1 MKKTSSSRLTAKQR
15 AELETLA
22 ALPDDRI
29 DTADIPEV
37 RDWSDAKRGLFYRPV
52 KKQLTLR
59 IDADV
64 IAWFKSRTPKGQG
77 YQTQMNIAL
86 RDYIKRQARL
96 RKAS

>member
-1 MKKTSSSRLTAKQR
+1 MKKTGSKRLPTKQH
-15 AELETLA
+15 AELESLA

-29 DTADIPEV
+29 DTRDLPEV

-64 IAWFKSRTPKGQG
+64 IAWFKGRDPKGQG
-77 YQTQMNIAL
+77 YQTKMNLAL
-86 RDYIKRQARL
+86 RDYIKRQARA